1 MKIYLA
7 ARYSRRLE
15 LCGYREQLQRAGHI
29 VTSRWLNGAHQITD
43 VGMPIGPS
51 GESLVEGD
59 SGCDSPEAAR
69 LRTSFAV
76 EDVVDVFHAGVLIAF
91 TEPPRS
97 GPTRGGRHV
106 ELGMAIASGKRVIVV
121 GHRENIFCW
130 LPGVEFYPDWSACCA
145 AIGLDDVPPMEAAAY
160 SDLPLLGA
168 TP

>member
-1 MKIYLA
+1 MRFYLA
-7 ARYSRRLE
+7 SRYSRRLE
-15 LCGYREQLQRAGHI
+15 LCGYRDQLESAGHV
-29 VTSRWLNGAHQITD
+29 VTSRWLHGSHQITD
-43 VGMPIGPS
+43 AGMPIGPS

-76 EDVVDVFHAGVLIAF
+76 EDMVDVFQAGVLIAF

-106 ELGMAIASGKRVIVV
+106 ELGMALASFKRVIVV

-130 LPGVEFYPDWSACCA
+130 LPGVEYFPTWEQCCA
-145 AIGLDDVPPMEAAAY
+145 ALGIDEIPAIEAAAY

-168 TP
+168 AP

>member
-15 LCGYREQLQRAGHI
+15 LCGYREQLQAAGHH
-29 VTSRWLNGAHQITD
+29 VTSRWLNGSHQISD
-43 VGMPIGPS
+43 AGIPLGDA
-51 GESLVEGD
+51 GESLVECD
-59 SGCDSPEAAR
+59 SGVDSQEAAR
-69 LRTSFAV
+69 LRARFAV
-76 EDVVDVFHAGVLIAF
+76 EDFVDVRNAELLIAF

-106 ELGMAIASGKRVIVV
+106 ELGLAIGMAKPVIIV

-130 LPGVEFYPDWSACCA
+130 LPPVGFFPTWGACIA
-145 AIGLDDVPPMEAAAY
+145 ALGMDEIPAIEAAAFT
-160 SDLPLLGA
+160 DLPLLGA